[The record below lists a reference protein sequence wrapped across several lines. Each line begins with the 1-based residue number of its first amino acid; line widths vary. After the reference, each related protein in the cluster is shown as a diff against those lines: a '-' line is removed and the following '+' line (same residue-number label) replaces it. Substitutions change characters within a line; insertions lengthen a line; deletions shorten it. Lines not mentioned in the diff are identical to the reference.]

1 MSSEQLLDVYP
12 APQALRFSCLQGER
26 QPGLE
31 LSVVEINR
39 RREERL
45 RMCQVGLGSL
55 HAQLPGGMVGAMR
68 QAWRGMAQVWYAM
81 SMAWAG
87 MMAWAMT
94 WA

>member
-1 MSSEQLLDVYP
+1 MVKNRSLFSRSCLRVTP

-45 RMCQVGLGSL
+45 RMCQVGLGSKC
-55 HAQLPGGMVGAMR
+55 AQLLLGGAVWIMR
-68 QAWRGMAQVWYAM
+68 QTWHGMGRRM
-81 SMAWAG
+81 DER
-87 MMAWAMT
+87 T
-94 WA
+94 RT